1 MEFINIVS
9 DVTAEIDLD
18 TLLQLVM
25 KEATRML
32 HADRATLFLNDEK
45 NNEMNSFWNQNNYRK
60 LFNMSVFLIILG
72 GVLSIIELLTENS
85 SSIFLS
91 GIVLLVILKIFKS
104 KFF

>member
-1 MEFINIVS
+1 M
-9 DVTAEIDLD
+9 
-18 TLLQLVM
+18 M
-25 KEATRML
+25 K
-32 HADRATLFLNDEK
+32 K

-60 LFNMSVFLIILG
+60 LFNTSIFLIILG

>member
-1 MEFINIVS
+1 
-9 DVTAEIDLD
+9 
-18 TLLQLVM
+18 
-25 KEATRML
+25 
-32 HADRATLFLNDEK
+32 
-45 NNEMNSFWNQNNYRK
+45 MNSFWNQNNYRK
-60 LFNMSVFLIILG
+60 LFNTSIFLIILG